1 MPYSQARSVAPGSA
15 GANAAEILGATPLKE
30 TTMKPRR
37 TRFPQSFA
45 LALTVLLAVA
55 GCSDLPTKPP
65 IVIESEPGATATG
78 EAPAEILGLDLL
90 GGADATTTKTATIG
104 LLGGVVSVG
113 NFTVVIPAGAL
124 TRTATVTVSQPD
136 LQRPVVNLS
145 ISPASANRFL
155 LPVLLVADAKRMDRS
170 LLSVACIAY
179 YNPETA
185 QWEPVAGS
193 AISLLNLT
201 VTAPLWHFSTYRVQS
216 GGKAGW

>member
-1 MPYSQARSVAPGSA
+1 
-15 GANAAEILGATPLKE
+15 
-30 TTMKPRR
+30 MKPRR

-65 IVIESEPGATATG
+65 LAIESEPSATATG

-90 GGADATTTKTATIG
+90 GGAATTKTVTIG

-113 NFTVVIPAGAL
+113 NFTVVIPPAAL

-136 LQRPVVNLS
+136 LERPVVNLS

-155 LPVLLVADAKRMDRS
+155 LPVLLVADAKRMDRT

>member
-1 MPYSQARSVAPGSA
+1 
-15 GANAAEILGATPLKE
+15 
-30 TTMKPRR
+30 MKPGR
-37 TRFPQSFA
+37 TRFPKSFA
-45 LALTVLLAVA
+45 LGLAVLLAVA

-65 IVIESEPGATATG
+65 TAIEGESSATATG

-90 GGADATTTKTATIG
+90 GGGANSATTRTVTVG
-104 LLGGVVSVG
+104 LLGGTVSVG
-113 NFTVVIPAGAL
+113 NFTVIIPPAAL

-136 LQRPVVNLS
+136 LTRPVVNLS

-185 QWEPVAGS
+185 NWEPVAGS
-193 AISLLNLT
+193 SISLLNLT
-201 VTAPLWHFSTYRVQS
+201 VSAPLFHFSTYRVQS